1 MGFHTE
7 ILDLAKKLG
16 YFASNDDG
24 CCHGFSVR
32 WLEAN
37 LTHEEE
43 RFYGRITKIGTYYKN
58 RDEFIKKIKTLKA
71 KKGQPL
77 SEEDYSI
84 LDILAFYESLTL
96 YQNPSH
102 HTSLFNQGMSQ
113 KHIEDISLFASS
125 DSLRNKGRLASIY
138 NEPAIYKQDEIKKY
152 FDEIAAILNQFLQKE
167 ERAGFILSSLDH
179 AIALTYQPGTGWV
192 FMDINQYPPEKFAT
206 NDTASLA
213 RTIALGLSTN
223 PYDFIPLNVSLFTT
237 HGTHQKSALQQKLAD
252 FKKIHLANDHFKK
265 LAKRCNKEGFDLAYI
280 AAKNGDTEVID
291 KLGKEQI
298 NLDKIYGDSKTTLA
312 HLAAQNGHCE
322 IINLLAQYQVD
333 VNKANLKSTPIH
345 AAALNNHCDILQ
357 ALCKH
362 GGNPNA
368 PNEWRASPVHWAA
381 SRGNAEAIDKLKELG
396 ADLTCV
402 DKKQLTIA
410 HYAILSGN
418 PSLVAKLL
426 NEGIDFC
433 KPDRDGIAPLHYAA
447 FQGYGALIN
456 LFKKRGFDLTIG
468 DSKGLT
474 IAHYLAA
481 YGHVD
486 LIAELIDEGVD
497 FNKKDNSG
505 MTPVHMAGLKGQLGV
520 IQLFA
525 ERGFDLAVED
535 NFGENIVHKAALNG
549 HACLVPELVKRGIN
563 LNHQD
568 KLGLTPVFF
577 AAYHGHLAVIKELIK
592 LNANFNMAVSLPEN
606 TLRKLINK
614 LGLSQE
620 ALARADDFLTRK
632 QGKNPLSITP
642 YDIALIGG
650 HTEVLRFLSQ
660 QEERNKKLL
669 DSIQVL
675 RQYGK
680 KLQQGNRK
688 SIIEGVKAVTAA
700 DTMEYQANLFFAEL
714 NSPDKD
720 TEIIKTLQ
728 QQFKKTFDQCH
739 HDLKSHRALWKPILA
754 NIAIAAT
761 GVGLLIIIGKLLATG
776 SAFFSETSR
785 QRKLNTVL
793 NEFNQLAKNTS

>member
-1 MGFHTE
+1 MCFHKE

-43 RFYGRITKIGTYYKN
+43 RFYDRITKIGTYYKN

-113 KHIEDISLFASS
+113 KHIEDISPFASS

-252 FKKIHLANDHFKK
+252 FKKIHLADDHFKK

-362 GGNPNA
+362 G
-368 PNEWRASPVHWAA
+368 
-381 SRGNAEAIDKLKELG
+381 
-396 ADLTCV
+396 
-402 DKKQLTIA
+402 
-410 HYAILSGN
+410 GN

-650 HTEVLRFLSQ
+650 S
-660 QEERNKKLL
+660 
-669 DSIQVL
+669 
-675 RQYGK
+675 YG
-680 KLQQGNRK
+680 
-688 SIIEGVKAVTAA
+688 
-700 DTMEYQANLFFAEL
+700 
-714 NSPDKD
+714 
-720 TEIIKTLQ
+720 
-728 QQFKKTFDQCH
+728 
-739 HDLKSHRALWKPILA
+739 
-754 NIAIAAT
+754 
-761 GVGLLIIIGKLLATG
+761 
-776 SAFFSETSR
+776 
-785 QRKLNTVL
+785 
-793 NEFNQLAKNTS
+793 